1 MSPLA
6 GEGCWAPAGLPRF
19 LEDPALLF
27 GRHSFVTTLVSE
39 NDPATMSTISRHRHH
54 HGCHPSS
61 LLSLATPLPTIPLLS
76 PHIPVITKDCHYRHC
91 H

>member
-19 LEDPALLF
+19 LEDPASLF
-27 GRHSFVTTLVSE
+27 RRRSFVTTLISE
-39 NDPATMSTISRHRHH
+39 NDRPPCPPPHVTNHRHHH

-61 LLSLATPLPTIPLLS
+61 PLSLATPLTAISFPS
-76 PHIPVITKDCHYRHC
+76 PHMTVIIVTVTSS
-91 H
+91 